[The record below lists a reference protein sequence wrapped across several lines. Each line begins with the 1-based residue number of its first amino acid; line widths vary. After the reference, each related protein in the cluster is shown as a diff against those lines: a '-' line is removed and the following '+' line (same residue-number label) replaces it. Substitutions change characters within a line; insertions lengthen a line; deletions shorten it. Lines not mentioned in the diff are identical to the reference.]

1 MKFPC
6 RPSRPTFQAMHL
18 RTKQFLIGGGAL
30 ALAIAIPAIA
40 QDRPESILPPGF
52 GDPAAPAPEPATTNE
67 TEPAT
72 SAPSRRPAIE
82 DSLVEMVDSLISG
95 ELQTPEPVPQVEY
108 PDRVRRDPRFAGTFD
123 PVALGIGARPWGA
136 ASGKALEIL
145 MRRMDTPFASRWAQI
160 GLRNTLLAKAESPAD
175 VNPADWAAERAWLL
189 LRMGEAD
196 AARLLIAS
204 VDTDRFTPKMD
215 QVALQS
221 ALATSDPS
229 AMCPLETGLA
239 NLESKV
245 ASLVT
250 AICSS
255 LSGDSERAA
264 ADIEAARRR
273 GRVGGID
280 LALADKVVGAG
291 AETSRAVTIEWEP
304 VDQLNSWRYGLST
317 ATGMMPPER
326 LMNASSLQ
334 TQAWL
339 ARAPMFPATQR
350 LSSARIAAALGVF
363 SSQALIDLYATAYD
377 ATDPDELGSTPAWQ
391 LRLAFIGKDLD
402 ARVGAMRNI
411 WGNAQSPLDRVA
423 AQVLLSRAARRVA
436 PDAELQSDAPD
447 LVASLFAGGF
457 DREAARWGRVV
468 GDMDEEPADKVW
480 AMLALGA
487 PGDRPV
493 AISTSRIEEFAD
505 RDQSEGKQR
514 TALLIAGL
522 AGLGRIDARAAGR
535 LNSQYRLGLA
545 AKTNWTQLI
554 DGAMQRRQAGTS
566 ILLTASA
573 LQGREFDEVRALY
586 LFHSVN
592 ALRRT
597 GQEYLARMIAAEALA
612 RT

>member
-1 MKFPC
+1 ML
-6 RPSRPTFQAMHL
+6 L
-18 RTKQFLIGGGAL
+18 RTKQFLIGGSAL
-30 ALAIAIPAIA
+30 VVAIALPALA

-52 GDPAAPAPEPATTNE
+52 GDPATPAPEPVTNE
-67 TEPAT
+67 AETAPST
-72 SAPSRRPAIE
+72 SAQRPSFEGSI
-82 DSLVEMVDSLISG
+82 VEIVDSLTAA
-95 ELQTPEPVPQVEY
+95 ETLATEEPVPQVEY
-108 PDRVRRDPRFAGTFD
+108 PDALRRDPRFAGTLD
-123 PVALGIGARPWGA
+123 PDALGIGPRPWGA

-145 MRRMDTPFASRWAQI
+145 MRRMDTPLASRWAQI
-160 GLRNTLLAKAESPAD
+160 GLRNVLLARAASPSD

-221 ALATSDPS
+221 ALATSDPA
-229 AMCPLETGLA
+229 AMCPIEAGLDRLEP
-239 NLESKV
+239 KV
-245 ASLVT
+245 ASLVA
-250 AICSS
+250 AICAS
-255 LSGDSERAA
+255 LSGDGEQAA
-264 ADIEAARRR
+264 AAIEASRRR

-326 LMNASSLQ
+326 LINASSLQ

-339 ARAPMFPATQR
+339 ARAPMFPVAQR
-350 LSSARIAAALGVF
+350 LPSARIAAALGVF
-363 SSQALIDLYATAYD
+363 SSQALIDFYATSYD

-402 ARVGAMRNI
+402 ARLAAMRNL

-436 PDAELQSDAPD
+436 PSAELQSDAPD
-447 LVASLFAGGF
+447 LVASLLAGGF
-457 DREAARWGRVV
+457 DREAARWSRVL
-468 GDMDEEPADKVW
+468 GDMDDEPADRVW
-480 AMLALGA
+480 AMLALA
-487 PGDRPV
+487 SPDARSA
-493 AISTSRIEEFAD
+493 AISTNRIQEFAD

-522 AGLGRIDARAAGR
+522 AGLGRIDAATAGR
-535 LNSQYRLGLA
+535 LNRQYRLGLA
-545 AKTNWTQLI
+545 AQTSWTRLI

-566 ILLTASA
+566 VLLTASA
-573 LQGREFDEVRALY
+573 LQGREYDEVGGVY

>member
-1 MKFPC
+1 MP
-6 RPSRPTFQAMHL
+6 L
-18 RTKQFLIGGGAL
+18 RTKQFFLGSAALIA
-30 ALAIAIPAIA
+30 AIALPAIA
-40 QDRPESILPPGF
+40 QDQPESILPPGF
-52 GDPAAPAPEPATTNE
+52 GDPATPPPEPATNVA
-67 TEPAT
+67 EPAPST
-72 SAPSRRPAIE
+72 PSRRPSIE
-82 DSLVEMVDSLISG
+82 ESLVEMVDSLISG
-95 ELQTPEPVPQVEY
+95 ELEEEEPVPQVEY
-108 PDRVRRDPRFAGTFD
+108 PDRARRDPRFAGTLD
-123 PVALGIGARPWGA
+123 PETVGLGPRPWGA
-136 ASGKALEIL
+136 ASGKALQIL

-160 GLRNTLLAKAESPAD
+160 GLRNALLAKAPSPAD
-175 VNPADWAAERAWLL
+175 VHPADWAAERAWLL

-204 VDTDRFTPKMD
+204 VDTDRFTPKMN

-221 ALATSDPS
+221 ALASSDPS
-229 AMCPLETGLA
+229 AMCPLEAGLGK
-239 NLESKV
+239 LEPRVSGLV
-245 ASLVT
+245 A
-250 AICSS
+250 AICAS
-255 LSGDSERAA
+255 LSGESEQAA

-304 VDQLNSWRYGLST
+304 VDRLNSWRYGLST

-326 LMNASSLQ
+326 LINASSLQ

-339 ARAPMFPATQR
+339 ARAPMFSATQR
-350 LSSARIAAALGVF
+350 LPAARVAAALGVL
-363 SSQALIDLYATAYD
+363 SSQALIDLYATSYD
-377 ATDPDELGSTPAWQ
+377 TTDPDELGSTQAWQ

-402 ARVGAMRNI
+402 ARLAAMRNI

-436 PDAELQSDAPD
+436 PDAELQSDAPE

-457 DREAARWGRVV
+457 DREASRWSRVL
-468 GDMDEEPADKVW
+468 GDMDEESADRVW

-487 PGDRPV
+487 PDHRALGID
-493 AISTSRIEEFAD
+493 SGRIEEFAD

-522 AGLGRIDARAAGR
+522 AGLGRIDADTAGQ
-535 LNSQYRLGLA
+535 LNRQYQLGLA
-545 AKTNWTQLI
+545 AQTGWTRLI

-566 ILLTASA
+566 MLLSASA
-573 LQGREFDEVRALY
+573 LQGREFEGVRAVY
-586 LFHSVN
+586 LFHLTN